1 MEELRYFLTEQF
13 KTYVKSPQVFITPVG
28 YRAVRV
34 YVGGEISRP
43 GYYMLSGGQVI
54 EDELNIREAASPTPF
69 RAQRSSLKDFQA
81 ATLRLQRSSGDD
93 ASVVQGISAT
103 PNRWPTLFDALRA
116 AQGVTPYS
124 DLSTVKVLR
133 KQPLS
138 QGGGKV
144 QAQVNFLSLVT
155 QGDENVNICLVD
167 GDVINVGA
175 LRTYPTS
182 SGSALFSIKTSPTCS
197 NRGSNSSV
205 RRAS

>member
-1 MEELRYFLTEQF
+1 M
-13 KTYVKSPQVFITPVG
+13 G

-54 EDELNIREAASPTPF
+54 EDQLNIREAARPSSF
-69 RAQRSSLKDFQA
+69 RAQSSSLQDFQA
-81 ATLRLQRSSGDD
+81 ARLRLQRSASDD
-93 ASVVQGISAT
+93 VSVVQGINAT

-124 DLSTVKVLR
+124 DLSTVKVVR

-138 QGGGKV
+138 QGGGKA

-155 QGDENVNICLVD
+155 QGDESVNIRLFD
-167 GDVINVGA
+167 GDVINVGP
-175 LRTYPTS
+175 LRT
-182 SGSALFSIKTSPTCS
+182 
-197 NRGSNSSV
+197 
-205 RRAS
+205 